1 MMTFLILINLLLVIF
16 NYDSIIHFCLYKHPS
31 YDSWFSM
38 TQLAMVLSFF
48 RTTSYAFE
56 GELPRGS
63 DCRSFSKLVFSQ
75 FWNGNLKII
84 SDQDQS
90 SGGFDNLNDY
100 FEFLEYLFY
109 PPTFFLGPVITYD
122 SFDSPPKD
130 LVPTQSKLTT
140 AIIE

>member
-1 MMTFLILINLLLVIF
+1 
-16 NYDSIIHFCLYKHPS
+16 
-31 YDSWFSM
+31 M

-56 GELPRGS
+56 
-63 DCRSFSKLVFSQ
+63 
-75 FWNGNLKII
+75 
-84 SDQDQS
+84 DQDQS
-90 SGGFDNLNDY
+90 TGGLDNLNDY
-100 FEFLEYLFY
+100 FDFLEYLFY

-130 LVPTQSKLTT
+130 LVPTQGKLTT